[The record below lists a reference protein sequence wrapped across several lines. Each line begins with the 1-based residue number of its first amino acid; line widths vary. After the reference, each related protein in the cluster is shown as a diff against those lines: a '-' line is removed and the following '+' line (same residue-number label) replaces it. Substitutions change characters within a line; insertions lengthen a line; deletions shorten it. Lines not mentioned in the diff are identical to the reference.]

1 MKMKMGLKEGRAA
14 QVFFAAAGVLFFLAS
29 GWFLVKQNIF
39 RVEMADRSVY
49 GAGLFVASVLWCYFC
64 FFYAEE
70 LWKNVKA
77 LRNLSCR
84 NSNLRTLLFAATALL
99 GMYYF
104 NSGSNHGHRVATRY
118 SLICFAVILM
128 TYRTKEEL
136 FHKRNPAIAAGC
148 AVLFITYAATGLLEV
163 RKRHE
168 FVLSY
173 FVAVLFGV
181 LLCCFISDIRQK
193 KLRNVSVSY
202 AALLFGFF
210 VLLILFRNTRG
221 WVFTV
226 TVPFTLL
233 YLRDADEADWKGL
246 FREFCNGVLLSFGA
260 VLAFSLLF
268 RPYHKLFAPR
278 YPMAFYSVATC
289 SLYLTVVF
297 LAAAFRLLDGFYEER
312 KWKEQFGNLIV
323 IGTVFCYTVMTV
335 SRTAFLA
342 IIAACA
348 AAFFCLAA
356 ALFERRI
363 GKLFIVY
370 IAACVSAVI
379 LFPLVYTMT
388 RSIPALVGH
397 PFIMGGEMWEGE
409 TITSED
415 PIDSE
420 KYMDIRR
427 LRSITVDKLFGDS
440 FDKLFDE
447 EEANSVSGDSILRAP
462 YKAGNTAL
470 LPMVLVAHGVTPD
483 TWYNESEGNLSN
495 GRIDIFLA
503 YLERMNLT
511 GHDVMGVETETMSYP
526 HAHNT
531 FLQTAYDHGVLVGV
545 YFLVLGA
552 VSLIRAICFCVRT
565 KDNIYA
571 VLPVMMITAFG
582 VAGLTEWTFHPSIL
596 LGFTLLL
603 VQGPLLSK
611 LPGKKEN
618 KQMK

>member
-1 MKMKMGLKEGRAA
+1 MKMGLKERRAA

-39 RVEMADRSVY
+39 RVEIADRSVY
-49 GAGLFVASVLWCYFC
+49 GAGLFVASVLWCFFC

-70 LWKNVKA
+70 LWKNLKT
-77 LRNLSCR
+77 LLNPSCR
-84 NSNLRTLLFAATALL
+84 KSNLRTLMFAGIALL

-128 TYRTKEEL
+128 TYRTKEAL
-136 FHKRNPAIAAGC
+136 LHKRNLAVAVGC
-148 AVLFITYAATGLLEV
+148 AFLFIAYVAMGLLEA

-173 FVAVLFGV
+173 FVAVLFCV

-193 KLRNVSVSY
+193 KLRKVSVSY
-202 AALLFGFF
+202 AALLFVFF

-233 YLRDADEADWKGL
+233 YLRDADEADWKEL

-297 LAAAFRLLDGFYEER
+297 LVAAFRLLNGFYEER

-323 IGTVFCYTVMTV
+323 MGTVFCYTVMTV

-356 ALFERRI
+356 ALFEKRI
-363 GKLFIVY
+363 GRLFLAY

-388 RSIPALVGH
+388 RSIPAFVGH

-415 PIDSE
+415 PVDSE

-427 LRSITVDKLFGDS
+427 LRSITVDKLFGGS
-440 FDKLFDE
+440 FHKLFDE
-447 EEANSVSGDSILRAP
+447 EETNSVSGDGISRAP
-462 YKAGNTAL
+462 YRVGNTAL

-483 TWYNESEGNLSN
+483 TWYNESGGNLSN

-511 GHDVMGVETETMSYP
+511 GHDVMGVETEEMSYP

-531 FLQTAYDHGVLVGV
+531 FLQTAYDHGVLVGG
-545 YFLVLGA
+545 YFLMLGA

-571 VLPVMMITAFG
+571 VLPLMMITAFG
-582 VAGLTEWTFHPSIL
+582 VASLTEWTFHPSIL

-603 VQGPLLSK
+603 VQEPLLSK
-611 LPGKKEN
+611 LPERKK
-618 KQMK
+618 K